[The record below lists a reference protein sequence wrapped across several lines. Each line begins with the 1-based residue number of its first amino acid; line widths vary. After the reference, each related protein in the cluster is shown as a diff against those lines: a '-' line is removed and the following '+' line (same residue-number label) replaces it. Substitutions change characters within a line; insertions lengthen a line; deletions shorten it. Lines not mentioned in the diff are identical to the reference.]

1 MAQQIP
7 IQQQQYS
14 YDPAAAMAQASGVI
28 PGQPVQQT
36 FQPPAPQM
44 PPPASTVQAMQQQ
57 AQPQQWQQVQ
67 PQPQIVYQSIPP
79 QGITMTAEDY
89 NKQVEELAENKFK
102 VRAQEVINN
111 AVAAMKGVTNM
122 FNNQQPQQQYM
133 QQPCQ
138 QQQSFWDSTSGKVAI
153 GGIGGAIGVG
163 GCKLFSHFFGGSR
176 GGGYQ
181 PTGAE
186 LNLVGEALKALFR

>member
-7 IQQQQYS
+7 MQQQSY
-14 YDPAAAMAQASGVI
+14 YDPATAMAQASGVI

-36 FQPPAPQM
+36 FQQPAQQM
-44 PPPASTVQAMQQQ
+44 PPPASTIQAMQQQ
-57 AQPQQWQQVQ
+57 VQPQQWQQ
-67 PQPQIVYQSIPP
+67 PQPQIVYQNIPP
-79 QGITMTAEDY
+79 QGITMTADDY
-89 NKQVEELAENKFK
+89 NKQVEELADNKFK

-111 AVAAMKGVTNM
+111 AVSAMKGVLNM
-122 FNNQQPQQQYM
+122 NQQQQYYP

-138 QQQSFWDSTSGKVAI
+138 QPQQQSFWDSTSGKVAI

-176 GGGYQ
+176 GGGYTPSGQ
-181 PTGAE
+181 E
-186 LNLVGEALKALFR
+186 LNLVGEALKTLFGR

>member
-7 IQQQQYS
+7 MQQQSY
-14 YDPAAAMAQASGVI
+14 YDPAAVVAQASRVV

-36 FQPPAPQM
+36 FQQPAQQM

-57 AQPQQWQQVQ
+57 VQPQQWQQ
-67 PQPQIVYQSIPP
+67 PQPQIVYQNIPP

-111 AVAAMKGVTNM
+111 AVAAMKGVANTM

-138 QQQSFWDSTSGKVAI
+138 QQQSFWNSPSGKVAI

-176 GGGYQ
+176 GGGYT
-181 PTGAE
+181 PTGQE
-186 LNLVGEALKALFR
+186 LNLVGEALKTLFGR